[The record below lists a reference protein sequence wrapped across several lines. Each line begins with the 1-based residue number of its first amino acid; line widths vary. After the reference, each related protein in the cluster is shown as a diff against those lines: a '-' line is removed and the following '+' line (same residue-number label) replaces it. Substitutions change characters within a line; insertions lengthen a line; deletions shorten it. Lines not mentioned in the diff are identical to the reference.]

1 MKVNVENTGPCR
13 KKISV
18 EFSAEEVDNEY
29 GSSLKYYLRHGTV
42 KGFRPGKAPEA
53 MIRRGSGRG
62 DVDDAPAAFAP
73 ITVQSPTPPTP
84 NTATEEPD

>member
-53 MIRRGSGRG
+53 MIRRAAPGST
-62 DVDDAPAAFAP
+62 VSAPAAAP
-73 ITVQSPTPPTP
+73 RLRRS
-84 NTATEEPD
+84 